1 MRAVLRTMGIASV
14 AGFVVGTLL
23 LGTLLRLAMFVLRLT
38 SDSSLR
44 GVETD
49 FGATIG
55 RFSAVNTGLFML
67 GCGGVGA
74 IAGMV
79 YLAIRPVVA
88 PRLRAPVAALAA
100 GTFGPAVIIDP
111 DGVDFAILEPALLA
125 VAMFAAS
132 LAAFGYAVSVAAE
145 WLLRVPWWRA
155 SPAAWIVMA
164 PLLVVTLVVAFPFG
178 VPAIAVAA
186 GVAAWRTSPS
196 LSARIP
202 RRRVAWAGRI
212 GVGAAIGV
220 SAAFLLVDVAAL
232 V

>member
-1 MRAVLRTMGIASV
+1 MTPGSSCWAAAAS
-14 AGFVVGTLL
+14 AP
-23 LGTLLRLAMFVLRLT
+23 
-38 SDSSLR
+38 SPES
-44 GVETD
+44 
-49 FGATIG
+49 I
-55 RFSAVNTGLFML
+55 
-67 GCGGVGA
+67 
-74 IAGMV
+74 
-79 YLAIRPVVA
+79 YLAIRPVVP
-88 PRLRAPVAALAA
+88 PRRRAPVAALAA

-125 VAMFAAS
+125 VAMFVAS

-155 SPAAWIVMA
+155 SPAAWFVMA
-164 PLLVVTLVVAFPFG
+164 PLLVVMLGVAFPFG

-212 GVGAAIGV
+212 GVGAAIGLA
-220 SAAFLLVDVAAL
+220 AAFLLVDVAAL

>member
-1 MRAVLRTMGIASV
+1 MRAVLRTMGIASA

-23 LGTLLRLAMFVLRLT
+23 LGTLLRLAMLVLRLT

-55 RFSAVNTGLFML
+55 RFSAVDTGLFIL

-79 YLAIRPVVA
+79 YLAIRPVVP

-100 GTFGPAVIIDP
+100 GTFGPAVVIDP

-132 LAAFGYAVSVAAE
+132 LAAFGYAVSAAAE
-145 WLLRVPWWRA
+145 WLLRVPWWRT
-155 SPAAWIVMA
+155 SPAAWIVMG
-164 PLLVVTLVVAFPFG
+164 PLLLVTLGVAFPFG
-178 VPAIAVAA
+178 VPAIAVA
-186 GVAAWRTSPS
+186 VAVSAWRSAPS
-196 LSARIP
+196 LRARVP
-202 RRRVAWAGRI
+202 GRAVAWAGQL
-212 GVGAAIGV
+212 GVVAAIGL
-220 SAAFLLVDVAAL
+220 SAAFLAVDVVAVA
-232 V
+232 

>member
-14 AGFVVGTLL
+14 AGFVVGTIL
-23 LGTLLRLAMFVLRLT
+23 LGTLLRLAMLVLRLT

-55 RFSAVNTGLFML
+55 RFSVVDTGLFML
-67 GCGGVGA
+67 GCGGAGA

-79 YLAIRPVVA
+79 YLAIRPVVP
-88 PRLRAPVAALAA
+88 PRRRAPVAALTA

-111 DGVDFAILEPALLA
+111 DGVDFAILEPAMLA
-125 VAMFAAS
+125 VAMFVAS

-145 WLLRVPWWRA
+145 WLLRATWWRT
-155 SPAAWIVMA
+155 SPAAWIVMG
-164 PLLVVTLVVAFPFG
+164 PLLLVILGLAFPFG

-186 GVAAWRTSPS
+186 AVGAWRTAPS
-196 LSARIP
+196 LRARVP
-202 RRRVAWAGRI
+202 RRAVAWAGQI
-212 GVGAAIGV
+212 GVIAAIGL
-220 SAAFLLVDVAAL
+220 SAAFLAVDVAA
-232 V
+232 VV

>member
-1 MRAVLRTMGIASV
+1 MRTILRSMGIASV

-23 LGTLLRLAMFVLRLT
+23 LGTLLRLAMFVLRAT

-55 RFSAVNTGLFML
+55 RFSAIDTGLFML

-79 YLAIRPVVA
+79 YLAIRPVVP
-88 PRLRAPVAALAA
+88 PRRRAPVAALAA

-111 DGVDFAILEPALLA
+111 GGVDFAILEPALLA
-125 VAMFAAS
+125 VAMFVAS

-145 WLLRVPWWRA
+145 WLLRLTWWRT
-155 SPAAWIVMA
+155 SPAAWIVMG
-164 PLLVVTLVVAFPFG
+164 PLLVVTLGVAFPFG
-178 VPAIAVAA
+178 VPALAVAGA
-186 GVAAWRTSPS
+186 VGAWRIAPAIR
-196 LSARIP
+196 ARAP
-202 RRRVAWAGRI
+202 LRAVAWAGQI
-212 GVGAAIGV
+212 GVVAAIGL
-220 SAAFLLVDVAAL
+220 SAAFLAGDVAAVL
-232 V
+232 

>member
-1 MRAVLRTMGIASV
+1 MRAILRSMGIVSV

-23 LGTLLRLAMFVLRLT
+23 LGTLLRLAMFVLRVT

-55 RFSAVNTGLFML
+55 RFSAVDTGLFML

-79 YLAIRPVVA
+79 YLAIRSVVP
-88 PRLRAPVAALAA
+88 PRRRAPLAALAA

-125 VAMFAAS
+125 VAMFVAS

-145 WLLRVPWWRA
+145 WLLRLSWWRT
-155 SPAAWIVMA
+155 SPATWIVMG
-164 PLLVVTLVVAFPFG
+164 PLLVVTLGAAFPFG
-178 VPAIAVAA
+178 VPALAVAGA
-186 GVAAWRTSPS
+186 VGAWRIAPALRVRAPRRAAARAGQIGVAA
-196 LSARIP
+196 
-202 RRRVAWAGRI
+202 
-212 GVGAAIGV
+212 AIGLSTV
-220 SAAFLLVDVAAL
+220 FLAVDVAAL